1 MKWLSW
7 LIGAAFVVAWS
18 SGFVGAT
25 LADATDAG
33 VWQVLAWRYLITAA
47 LLIGVCFLL
56 PSARQ
61 AIRSLRVRDLLQQGV
76 LALLAHTVFLGGV
89 FLAARNGLDAGLS
102 AVVCALQPLL
112 VAAIGSRAFKD
123 RIRPWQWAGMVLA
136 LGGVA
141 LSVGGIGTDGLGSV
155 VLVTASLLGLSAA
168 AVLER
173 AWQPTVPVLVSL
185 TIQVTIAA
193 VVFFTAAMLIG
204 GLSTDVSP
212 AFVLAIGWLVLISG
226 LGGYA
231 AFTWCLRHVGAT
243 ATSTLLYL
251 TAPVTMLW
259 GWMMFAQQPAAL
271 QWAGL
276 LIVLIGVTLAMHSG
290 RRHAGKIQRQ
300 SVPSSAFR
308 GH

>member
-25 LADATDAG
+25 LADSTDAG

-47 LLIGVCFLL
+47 LLISVCLLL

-61 AIRSLRVRDLLQQGV
+61 AIRSLRVRDLFQQGV

-112 VAAIGSRAFKD
+112 VAATGSLAFKD
-123 RIRPWQWAGMVLA
+123 RIRSWQWAGMVAALA
-136 LGGVA
+136 GVA
-141 LSVGGIGTDGLGSV
+141 LSVGGIGADGLGSV
-155 VLVTASLLGLSAA
+155 VLVTASLLGLSTA

-185 TIQVTIAA
+185 TIQATIAA
-193 VVFFTAAMLIG
+193 GVFLAAAMLTG
-204 GLSTDVSP
+204 GLSTEVSP
-212 AFVLAIGWLVLISG
+212 AFVLAIGWLVLLSG

-259 GWMMFAQQPAAL
+259 GWTMFAQQPAVL

-276 LIVLIGVTLAMHSG
+276 FVVLIGVTLAMYPG
-290 RRHAGKIQRQ
+290 RRRADDGSPRPVRSRAGG
-300 SVPSSAFR
+300 A
-308 GH
+308 